1 MNLPLQPKDPP
12 MPELKS
18 EFLLTI
24 KVTVDALHDIGSVP
38 LGQRHIDMLGAGS
51 FEGPKL
57 KGVVLPGGIDQ
68 KIFRR
73 DGAMNP
79 NVRLILRTD
88 DDALIYMHYTGV
100 RYGSPEVMARIAA
113 GEEVAPSEYYLRNT
127 PYFETAAERYDWLN
141 RIVAVGVG
149 RRMPDHAAY
158 DVFEI
163 L

>member
-1 MNLPLQPKDPP
+1 

-18 EFLLTI
+18 EFLF
-24 KVTVDALHDIGSVP
+24 TVRVGVSVLHDIGETP
-38 LGQRHIDMLGAGS
+38 LGLRHIDMLGAGS
-51 FEGPKL
+51 FDGPRL
-57 KGVVLPGGIDQ
+57 KGKVLPGGMDQ
-68 KIFRR
+68 KMFRA

-79 NVRLILRTD
+79 NVRLVLQTD
-88 DDALIYMHYTGV
+88 DDAMIYMHYTGI
-100 RYGSPEVMARIAA
+100 RWGTPEVMRRIAD
-113 GEEVAPSEYYLRNT
+113 GKDVDPSEYYLRNT
-127 PYFETAAERYDWLN
+127 PYFETASEKYDWLN

>member
-1 MNLPLQPKDPP
+1 

-18 EFLLTI
+18 AFLFTI
-24 KVTVDALHDIGSVP
+24 RVGVSQLHDVGKTPFGV
-38 LGQRHIDMLGAGS
+38 RHIDVLGAGS
-51 FEGPKL
+51 FEGPRLTGK
-57 KGVVLPGGIDQ
+57 VLPGGMDQ
-68 KIFRR
+68 KIFRA

-79 NVRLILRTD
+79 NVRLVLKAD
-88 DDALIYMHYTGV
+88 DNALIYMHYTGV
-100 RYGSPEVMARIAA
+100 RYGAPEVMRRIAE
-113 GEEVAPSEYYLRNT
+113 GEEVDPSQYYLRST

>member
-1 MNLPLQPKDPP
+1 

-18 EFLLTI
+18 EFLFTVTI
-24 KVTVDALHDIGSVP
+24 GVSTLHDVGQTP
-38 LGQRHIDMLGAGS
+38 LGTRHIDLLGAGS
-51 FEGPKL
+51 FEGPRLRGK
-57 KGVVLPGGIDQ
+57 VLPGGMDQ
-68 KIFRR
+68 KIIRA

-79 NVRLILRTD
+79 NVRLVLQTD
-88 DDALIYMHYTGV
+88 DEALIYMHYTGV
-100 RYGSPEVMARIAA
+100 RYGTPEAMRRIAE
-113 GEEVAPSEYYLRNT
+113 GDEVDPSEYYLRNT
-127 PYFETAAERYDWLN
+127 PYFETAAEKYDWLN

>member
-1 MNLPLQPKDPP
+1 
-12 MPELKS
+12 MPTLNS
-18 EFLLTI
+18 EYLFTI
-24 KVTVDALHDIGSVP
+24 RVTVDELHDVGSVP
-38 LGQRHIDMLGAGS
+38 LGTRHLDMLGAGT

-68 KIFRR
+68 KIFRA

-79 NVRLILRTD
+79 NVRMVLKTD

-100 RYGSPEVMARIAA
+100 RYGTQDVMDRIAN
-113 GEEVAPSEYYLRNT
+113 GETVDPSENYLRNT
-127 PYFETAAERYDWLN
+127 PYFETASEKYDWLN
-141 RIVAVGVG
+141 RIVSVGVG

-158 DVFEI
+158 DVFQI

>member
-1 MNLPLQPKDPP
+1 

-18 EFLLTI
+18 EFLFTVT
-24 KVTVDALHDIGSVP
+24 VTVDALHDIGSVP
-38 LGQRHIDMLGAGS
+38 LGTRHIDMLGAGA

-57 KGVVLPGGIDQ
+57 KGEVLPGGIDQ
-68 KIFRR
+68 KIFRA

-88 DDALIYMHYTGV
+88 DGALIYMHYTGV
-100 RYGSPEVMARIAA
+100 RYGTPEVMARIAA
-113 GEEVAPSEYYLRNT
+113 GEEVKPSEYYLRNT
-127 PYFETAAERYDWLN
+127 PYFETASDRYDWLN

-158 DVFEI
+158 DVFQI